1 MIAWLS
7 GTVLELEEDR
17 LIVVVQDIG
26 YELTCTR
33 AAVADLRPGDRVEVF
48 VHPHATEHATEWFG
62 FHSQLE
68 KAIFLKLISVQ
79 GVGPKV
85 AMSILS
91 GFGMKETVRL
101 ITSGQDKALTGAAGV
116 GKKLALRLVLE
127 LRETL
132 LPFREQF
139 THSMEIVLP
148 AGAAVGTA
156 STVERALS
164 GLRNMGYRPAE
175 LTAVAGPLH
184 EAAAQG
190 AAPDALIRLGLSL
203 LRKEKP

>member
-17 LIVVVQDIG
+17 MIVVVHDLG

-33 AAVADLRPGDRVEVF
+33 AACADLRPGDHAEVF
-48 VHPHATEHATEWFG
+48 VHSHATEHTTEWFG

-68 KAIFLKLISVQ
+68 KAIFLKLLSVQ

-101 ITSGQDKALTGAAGV
+101 ITSGQDKALTGAPGV

-148 AGAAVGTA
+148 SGGTGVA
-156 STVERALS
+156 TVVERALS

-175 LTAVAGPLH
+175 LAAVAGPLH
-184 EAAAQG
+184 DAAGEG
-190 AAPDALIRLGLSL
+190 APADVLIRLGLSL

>member
-7 GTVLELEEDR
+7 GSILEMADDHM
-17 LIVVVQDIG
+17 IVVVQDLG

-33 AAVADLRPGDRVEVF
+33 AAMEGKSPGDRVEIF
-48 VHPHATEHATEWFG
+48 VHPHTTEHSTEWFG
-62 FHSQLE
+62 FHSSLE
-68 KAIFLKLISVQ
+68 KTIFGRLISVQ

-91 GFGMKETVRL
+91 TFGMKECVRL
-101 ITSGQDKALTGAAGV
+101 ITSGQDKALM
-116 GKKLALRLVLE
+116 E
-127 LRETL
+127 LREPL

-148 AGAAVGTA
+148 TGGHPGVT
-156 STVERALS
+156 SMLDRALS
-164 GLRNMGYRPAE
+164 GLRNMGYRPQE
-175 LTAVAGPLH
+175 LTIVAGPLH
-184 EAAAQG
+184 EAAEQG
-190 AAPDALIRLGLSL
+190 VPAADLIRLGLSL

>member
-7 GTVLELEEDR
+7 GTVLELEDDR
-17 LIVVVQDIG
+17 MIVVVQDLG
-26 YELTCTR
+26 YELTCSK
-33 AAVADLRPGDRVEVF
+33 AACANLRPGDHVEVF

-62 FHSQLE
+62 FHSRLE
-68 KAIFLKLISVQ
+68 KTLFLKLLSVQ

-85 AMSILS
+85 ALSILS

-101 ITSGQDKALTGAAGV
+101 ITSGQDKALTGAPGV
-116 GKKLALRLVLE
+116 GKKLAQRLVME

-148 AGAAVGTA
+148 SGGAQAITV
-156 STVERALS
+156 VERALS

-175 LTAVAGPLH
+175 LTTVAGPLQ
-184 EAAAQG
+184 EAAGQG
-190 AAPDALIRLGLSL
+190 AAADVLIRLGLSL

>member
-7 GTVLELEEDR
+7 GTLLELEDDR
-17 LIVVVQDIG
+17 MIVVVHDLG
-26 YELTCTR
+26 YELTCTK
-33 AAVADLRPGDRVEVF
+33 AACADLRPGDHVEVF

-101 ITSGQDKALTGAAGV
+101 ITSGQDKALTGASGV

-148 AGAAVGTA
+148 SGGTGATTV
-156 STVERALS
+156 VERALS

-175 LTAVAGPLH
+175 LTAVAGTLH
-184 EAAAQG
+184 EAAGEG
-190 AAPDALIRLGLSL
+190 APADALIRLGLSL